1 MPVSTDRHPPPRDD
15 GDLASSAATAA
26 RLASSAVRIALWP
39 VTEAVVTA
47 QRLERRAR
55 AAAGDLAGRGALAVL
70 DAVVASPYTERAVDR
85 VLESPLAEHA
95 VGRAVSGPL
104 VDAAAR
110 DMVGH
115 AVVERV
121 AEQLLRAGVADRLA
135 DRIL

>member
-1 MPVSTDRHPPPRDD
+1 MPVSAPPHSSPRDD
-15 GDLASSAATAA
+15 GDVASPVVTAA
-26 RLASSAVRIALWP
+26 RLAAGAVRLAVWP
-39 VTEAVVTA
+39 VTEGVAA
-47 QRLERRAR
+47 AGRLERRTR

-85 VLESPLAEHA
+85 VLASPLAEHA

-110 DMVGH
+110 EMVGH

-135 DRIL
+135 DR